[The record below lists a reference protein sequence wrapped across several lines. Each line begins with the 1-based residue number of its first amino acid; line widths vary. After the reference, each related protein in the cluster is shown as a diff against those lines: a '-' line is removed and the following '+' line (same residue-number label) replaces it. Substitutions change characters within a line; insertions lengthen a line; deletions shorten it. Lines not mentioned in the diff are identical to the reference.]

1 MNIEEI
7 REYAKENG
15 LSEKRIEALINELH
29 PDEKGELNTMEA
41 MEAMAA
47 INFALRTKE
56 NVRTIVEAVRADR
69 NRNKTEG

>member
-7 REYAKENG
+7 REYAKESG
-15 LSEKRIEALINELH
+15 IPEKRIEVLINELH
-29 PDEKGELNTMEA
+29 PDEKGDLSIMEA
-41 MEAMAA
+41 MEAVAA

>member
-7 REYAKENG
+7 RKYAKENG